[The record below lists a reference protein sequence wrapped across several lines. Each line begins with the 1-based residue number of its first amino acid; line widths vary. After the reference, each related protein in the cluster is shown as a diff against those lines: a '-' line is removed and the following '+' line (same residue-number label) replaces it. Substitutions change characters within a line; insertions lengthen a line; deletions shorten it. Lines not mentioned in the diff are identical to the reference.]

1 MVSTVST
8 TVSEEMMVEFKA
20 EITPV
25 QLFVSDY
32 TLLFSKNQRTPSSLP
47 TLRQAWCHSACTHT
61 CEAEPG

>member
-32 TLLFSKNQRTPSSLP
+32 MLLFSKNQRMPSSTPHTPPGLVP
-47 TLRQAWCHSACTHT
+47 LSLHPRLR
-61 CEAEPG
+61 G